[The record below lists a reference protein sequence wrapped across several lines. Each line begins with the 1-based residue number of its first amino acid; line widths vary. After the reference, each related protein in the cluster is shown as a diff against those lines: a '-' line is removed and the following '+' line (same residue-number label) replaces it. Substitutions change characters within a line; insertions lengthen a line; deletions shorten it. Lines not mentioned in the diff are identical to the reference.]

1 MKTGDR
7 SRTLAPPCSNPF
19 PSATFS
25 LLSTGHSMPVVH
37 GWSLFGLRIDYPVL
51 TILMA
56 FLCADREIEKQD
68 ETGWEMNR
76 SLQ

>member
-1 MKTGDR
+1 
-7 SRTLAPPCSNPF
+7 
-19 PSATFS
+19 
-25 LLSTGHSMPVVH
+25 MPVVH

-51 TILMA
+51 TILKA
-56 FLCADREIEKQD
+56 FLCADREVEKQD